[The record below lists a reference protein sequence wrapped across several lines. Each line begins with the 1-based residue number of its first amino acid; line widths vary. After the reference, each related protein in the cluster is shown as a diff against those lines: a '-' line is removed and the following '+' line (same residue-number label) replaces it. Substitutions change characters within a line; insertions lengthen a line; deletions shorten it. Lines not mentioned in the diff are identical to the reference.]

1 MRFVSYFKPLPG
13 KLNLG
18 GKQGVRTSTCIVGRE
33 KISGIKSDAFRDE
46 RGGYCRDFADLPPEK
61 LPLVYRILPK
71 ELAAEVFVNMESDAQ
86 ELLIRAFSD
95 NELREVLDELYV
107 DDAVDIIEEMPATVV
122 KRILQHTDPEVRK
135 SINEILQ
142 YPEDSAGSLMTIE
155 YVDLKKYMTVDD
167 AFTRIRRTG
176 VDKET
181 IYICY
186 VTDENRKLLGIV
198 TVKDLLLSEKS
209 KKIFEIMDTNIISV
223 NTLEDKEVVADKF
236 QKYDLLALPVVDQ
249 ENRLVG
255 IITIDDAMDVLQDEN
270 TEDIEKMAA
279 ITPTDK
285 PYLKMSVFET
295 YKKRIPWLLL
305 LMVSATFTEKI
316 IGHFEG
322 ALTACVALTA
332 FIPML
337 TGTCGNCGAQ
347 SSATIIRGL
356 SLGDIE
362 FRDTFKV
369 IFKEFRIALVCGI
382 TLGIVNFAKL
392 MLFDDVGAYVAIAV
406 SFTMVMAVVFAKIV
420 GSILPVFAK
429 KIGFDPAVMSSPFIS
444 TIVDAV
450 TLLIYFKV
458 ATLILHL

>member
-1 MRFVSYFKPLPG
+1 MYEQVLA
-13 KLNLG
+13 LLE
-18 GKQGVRTSTCIVGRE
+18 E
-33 KISGIKSDAFRDE
+33 KKYPELKAMLSEMNEADIATIFE
-46 RGGYCRDFADLPPEK
+46 DLPPEK

-86 ELLIRAFSD
+86 ELLILAFSD

-223 NTLEDKEVVADKF
+223 NTLEDKEIVADKF

-382 TLGIVNFAKL
+382 TLGVVNFAKL
-392 MLFDDVGAYVAIAV
+392 MLFDDVGAYVALAV

-420 GSILPVFAK
+420 GSVLPVFAK

>member
-1 MRFVSYFKPLPG
+1 MYEQVLA
-13 KLNLG
+13 LLE
-18 GKQGVRTSTCIVGRE
+18 E
-33 KISGIKSDAFRDE
+33 KKYPELKALLSEMNEADIAAI
-46 RGGYCRDFADLPPEK
+46 FADLPPEK

-285 PYLKMSVFET
+285 PYLKMSAFET

>member
-1 MRFVSYFKPLPG
+1 MYEQVLA
-13 KLNLG
+13 LLE
-18 GKQGVRTSTCIVGRE
+18 E
-33 KISGIKSDAFRDE
+33 KKYPELKALLSEMNEADIAAI
-46 RGGYCRDFADLPPEK
+46 FADLPPEK

-107 DDAVDIIEEMPATVV
+107 DDAVDMIEEMPATVV

-362 FRDTFKV
+362 FRDTLKV